1 MTPVQESVT
10 TLAGILGHR
19 VRETSIAVLDFET
32 TGMRPGVDR
41 VVEAAVVRIDPGQ
54 APKLVFDSLINPGRP
69 MDCTQIH
76 GITDADV
83 SGAPTFA
90 DVAGDF
96 LTAIEGCVVAAYNVA
111 FDSKFLHFEMANA
124 GCRHRPPYLCLM
136 YLRPLLGL
144 GVRCRLEYACR
155 LHRIEHSSAHV
166 AAADAFAA
174 AGLVDPCLSAMDRSG
189 VETYGDLMRLGRYRF
204 LESFVCSPLP
214 EASQFGLRRGV
225 KTVSRGGRVALPD
238 PIRDSAAEYWAAL
251 QRISETV
258 NLSSDE
264 LSRIR
269 SDRARGGLKADQIRA
284 MHARFF
290 AELISALVE
299 NGRLDKDGA
308 EMLRRTRERLS
319 VLGWAPG
326 D

>member
-1 MTPVQESVT
+1 MTPVQETVS
-10 TLAGILGHR
+10 TLAGVLGRR
-19 VRETSIAVLDFET
+19 VRETPIAVLDFET

-76 GITDADV
+76 GITDAHV
-83 SGAPTFA
+83 ASAPTFA

-96 LTAIEGCVVAAYNVA
+96 LTAIESCVVAAYNVA
-111 FDSKFLHFEMANA
+111 FDSKFLHFELANA
-124 GCRHRPPYLCLM
+124 GCRHRPPHLCLM

-155 LHRIEHSSAHV
+155 IHRIEHSSAHV

-225 KTVSRGGRVALPD
+225 RTVSRGGLPAAPD
-238 PIRDSAAEYWAAL
+238 PIRDAAAEYWSAL
-251 QRISETV
+251 KRITAIA
-258 NLSSDE
+258 NLSDDD

-284 MHARFF
+284 MHARVF
-290 AELISALVE
+290 AEQVSSLVE
-299 NGRLDKDGA
+299 NGRLDKGGV
-308 EMLRRTRERLS
+308 ELLRRTRERLS
-319 VLGWAPG
+319 ALGWAPG